1 MMRKV
6 ELLAPAGDL
15 EKLKIALL
23 YGADAVFIGGKKFS
37 LRAKASNFTLEDIKE
52 GCDFAHK
59 YHKKVHVTVNIY
71 PHEKDLDG
79 LKEYLIELD
88 KCGVDAIIVSSLYIM
103 KVALSLNLNFEVH
116 VSTQLSSNNS
126 KTIEFFKEFGVHRVV
141 LGRECTIEEIKNI
154 KSKSLLDIEVFIHG
168 GLCSS
173 YSGRCTL
180 SNNLCNR
187 DANRGGCAHSCR
199 WFYDLYKEDRK
210 INTDE
215 EKFRIGSKDLN
226 GVNQLL
232 NLLEIGVDS
241 LKIEGRM
248 KSLHYIATVVSSYR
262 KLIDAYYSNNITKNL
277 IIEVLEEIRKVENRP
292 LTEGYLKGYI
302 DENDIIYDQ
311 DDKTSLQ
318 DFLGLILDYNNE
330 TKLAKIYRKNYFKI
344 NEKAEIFKYDKEN
357 SKFIIKEIYDL
368 EMNPIEIAN
377 RSDEILYIR
386 IEEEVKKDYMI
397 RRVKDENN

>member
-1 MMRKV
+1 MKRV

-15 EKLKIALL
+15 EKLKIAIL

-37 LRAKASNFTLEDIKE
+37 LRAKASNFTIDNIKE
-52 GCDFAHK
+52 ACDFAHK
-59 YHKKVHVTVNIY
+59 YNKQVHVTVNIY
-71 PHEKDLDG
+71 PHEDDLDG
-79 LKEYLIELD
+79 LKEYLIDLD
-88 KCGVDAIIVSSLYIM
+88 RCGVDAIIVSSLYIM

-126 KTIEFFKEFGVHRVV
+126 KTIELFKEFGVHRVV
-141 LGRECTIEEIKNI
+141 LGRECTIDEIREIKR
-154 KSKSLLDIEVFIHG
+154 KSPLDIEVFIHG

-199 WFYDLYKEDRK
+199 WFYDLYLDNEK
-210 INTDE
+210 INEDE
-215 EKFRIGSKDLN
+215 KKFRIGSKDLC
-226 GVNQLL
+226 GVHQLVH
-232 NLLEIGVDS
+232 LLDAGVDS

-262 KLIDAYYSNNITKNL
+262 KLIDAYYENRVTEEL
-277 IIEVLEEIRKVENRP
+277 IFEIEKEIRKVENTP
-292 LTEGYLKGYI
+292 LTEGYSKGYI

-318 DFLGLILDYNNE
+318 DFLGLVLDYNPD
-330 TKLAKIYRKNYFKI
+330 TKLAKIYRKNYFKV
-344 NEKAEIFKYDKEN
+344 NEQAEIFRYDKEN
-357 SKFIIKEIYDL
+357 SSFEIKEIFDL
-368 EMNPIEIAN
+368 DMNPIEVAN
-377 RSDEILYIR
+377 RSDEVLYIR

-397 RRVKDENN
+397 RRIK

>member
-1 MMRKV
+1 MNKV

-15 EKLKIALL
+15 EKLKIAIL

-37 LRAKASNFTLEDIKE
+37 LRAKASNFTIKDIKE

-59 YHKKVHVTVNIY
+59 YNKKIHVTVNIY

-88 KCGVDAIIVSSLYIM
+88 KAGVDAIIVSSLYIM
-103 KVALSLNLNFEVH
+103 KVALSLNLRFEVH
-116 VSTQLSSNNS
+116 VSTQLSSNNT
-126 KTIEFFKEFGVHRVV
+126 KVIEFFKEFGVHRVV
-141 LGRECTIEEIKNI
+141 LGRECTISEIKEI
-154 KSKSLLDIEVFIHG
+154 KKKSPLDIEVFIHG

-199 WFYDLYKEDRK
+199 WFYDLYFK
-210 INTDE
+210 DE
-215 EKFRIGSKDLN
+215 KVNLDEKKFRIGSKDLA
-226 GVNQLL
+226 GVHQLIG
-232 NLLEIGVDS
+232 LLDAGVDS

-248 KSLHYIATVVSSYR
+248 KSLHYIATVVSCYR
-262 KLIDAYYSNNITKNL
+262 KLIDAYYNNEINKEL
-277 IIEVLEEIRKVENRP
+277 LLEIEREIRKVENRP

-302 DENDIIYDQ
+302 DNNDIIYEQ

-318 DFLGLILDYNNE
+318 DFLGIVLDYDIDK
-330 TKLAKIYRKNYFKI
+330 KLIKLYRKNYFKI
-344 NEKAEIFKYDKEN
+344 DEEIEIFKYDENN
-357 SKFIIKEIYDL
+357 SKFILKELYDKD
-368 EMNPIEIAN
+368 MNPIEIAN
-377 RSDEILYIR
+377 KSDEIVYVR
-386 IEEEVKKDYMI
+386 CDEFVKKDYML
-397 RRVKDENN
+397 RRVK

>member
-1 MMRKV
+1 MKRV

-15 EKLKIALL
+15 EKLKIAIL

-59 YHKKVHVTVNIY
+59 FNKQVHVTVNIY
-71 PHEKDLDG
+71 PHELDLDG
-79 LKEYLIELD
+79 LKEYLIALD

-103 KVALSLNLNFEVH
+103 KVALSLNLNLEVH

-126 KTIEFFKEFGVHRVV
+126 KTVEFFKEFGVNRVV
-141 LGRECTIEEIKNI
+141 LGRECTIDEIKEI
-154 KSKSLLDIEVFIHG
+154 KRKSGLDIEVFIHG

-199 WFYDLYKEDRK
+199 WFYDLYFNDKKVND
-210 INTDE
+210 DE
-215 EKFRIGSKDLN
+215 HKFRIGSKDLC

-232 NLLEIGVDS
+232 NLLDAGVDS

-248 KSLHYIATVVSSYR
+248 KSLHYIATVVNNYR
-262 KLIDAYYSNNITKNL
+262 KLIDAYYENRVTNEL
-277 IIEVLEEIRKVENRP
+277 VLEIEKEIRKVENRP

-302 DENDIIYDQ
+302 DHNDIIYEQ

-318 DFLGLILDYNNE
+318 DFLGLILDYDE
-330 TKLAKIYRKNYFKI
+330 ESKLIKLYRKNYFKVEEEI
-344 NEKAEIFKYDKEN
+344 EIFKYDDNNSTFVLKELFD
-357 SKFIIKEIYDL
+357 KD
-368 EMNPIEIAN
+368 MNPIEIAN
-377 RSDEILYIR
+377 KSDEIVYVR
-386 IEEEVKKDYMI
+386 CNEFVKKDYML
-397 RRVKDENN
+397 RRVK

>member
-1 MMRKV
+1 MKKV

-15 EKLKIALL
+15 EKLKIAIL

-59 YHKKVHVTVNIY
+59 FNKKIHVTVNIY

-79 LKEYLIELD
+79 LKDYLIALD

-103 KVALSLNLNFEVH
+103 KVAMSLNLNFEIH

-126 KTIEFFKEFGVHRVV
+126 KTIEFFDNFGVNRVV
-141 LGRECTIEEIKNI
+141 LGRECTIDEIREIKRN
-154 KSKSLLDIEVFIHG
+154 SKLDIEVFIHG

-199 WFYDLYKEDRK
+199 WFYDLYLDNEKLNSD
-210 INTDE
+210 DA
-215 EKFRIGSKDLN
+215 KFRIGSKDLC
-226 GVNQLL
+226 GVNNLIS
-232 NLLEIGVDS
+232 LLETGVDS

-248 KSLHYIATVVSSYR
+248 KSLHYVATVVSAYR
-262 KLIDAYYSNNITKNL
+262 NLIDAYYENRVTPEL
-277 IIEVLEEIRKVENRP
+277 IEKTFKEIRKVENRP

-302 DENDIIYDQ
+302 DKDDIIYDQ

-318 DFLGLILDYNNE
+318 DFLGLVLDYDVN
-330 TKLAKIYRKNYFKI
+330 TKLAKVYRKNYFKV
-344 NEKAEIFKYDKEN
+344 NEEVEVFTYDN
-357 SKFIIKEIYDL
+357 QNFNFIIEEVYDQD
-368 EMNPIEIAN
+368 MNKIEIAN
-377 RSDEILYIR
+377 RSDEILYIK
-386 IEEEVKKDYMI
+386 INKEVKKDYMI
-397 RRVKDENN
+397 RRVKYENS

>member
-1 MMRKV
+1 MFNKKKI

-15 EKLKIALL
+15 EKLKIAIL

-59 YHKKVHVTVNIY
+59 FNKQVHVTVNIY
-71 PHEKDLDG
+71 PHELDLDG
-79 LKEYLIELD
+79 LKEYLIALD

-103 KVALSLNLNFEVH
+103 KVALSLNLNLEVH

-126 KTIEFFKEFGVHRVV
+126 KTVEFFKEFGVNRVV
-141 LGRECTIEEIKNI
+141 LGRECTIDEIKEI
-154 KSKSLLDIEVFIHG
+154 KRKSGLDIEVFIHG

-199 WFYDLYKEDRK
+199 WFYDLYFNDKKVND
-210 INTDE
+210 DE
-215 EKFRIGSKDLN
+215 HKFRIGSKDLC

-232 NLLEIGVDS
+232 NLLDAGVDS

-248 KSLHYIATVVSSYR
+248 KSLHYIATVVNNYR
-262 KLIDAYYSNNITKNL
+262 KLIDAYYENRVTNEL
-277 IIEVLEEIRKVENRP
+277 VLEIEKEIRKVENRP

-302 DENDIIYDQ
+302 DHNDIIYEQ

-318 DFLGLILDYNNE
+318 DFLGLILDYDE
-330 TKLAKIYRKNYFKI
+330 ESKLIKLYRKNYFKVEEEI
-344 NEKAEIFKYDKEN
+344 EIFKYDDNNSTFVLKELFD
-357 SKFIIKEIYDL
+357 KD
-368 EMNPIEIAN
+368 MNPIEIAN
-377 RSDEILYIR
+377 KSDEIVYVR
-386 IEEEVKKDYMI
+386 CNEFVKKDYML
-397 RRVKDENN
+397 RRVK

>member
-1 MMRKV
+1 MMQKV

-15 EKLKIALL
+15 EKLKIAIL

-37 LRAKASNFTLEDIKE
+37 LRAKASNFSLEDIKE
-52 GCDFAHK
+52 GCEFAHK
-59 YHKKVHVTVNIY
+59 YNKKIHVTVNIY

-103 KVALSLNLNFEVH
+103 KVALSLNLKFEVH
-116 VSTQLSSNNS
+116 VSTQLSSNNT
-126 KTIEFFKEFGVHRVV
+126 KTIEFFKELGVHRVV
-141 LGRECTIEEIKNI
+141 LGRECTIDEIKEI
-154 KSKSLLDIEVFIHG
+154 KKKSPLDIEVFIHG

-199 WFYDLYKEDRK
+199 WFYDLYLDNEK

-215 EKFRIGSKDLN
+215 EKFRIGSKDLC

-232 NLLEIGVDS
+232 SLLEIGVDS

-248 KSLHYIATVVSSYR
+248 KSLHYIATVVSNYR
-262 KLIDAYYSNNITKNL
+262 KLIDAFYANELTIEL
-277 IIEVLEEIRKVENRP
+277 INEVEKEIRKVENRP

-318 DFLGLILDYNNE
+318 DFLGIILDYDKE
-330 TKLAKIYRKNYFKI
+330 TKLAKVYRKNYFKVD
-344 NEKAEIFKYDKEN
+344 EQAEIFKYDGN
-357 SKFIIKEIYDL
+357 NTPFIIKEIYDL

-386 IEEEVKKDYMI
+386 IDEEIKKDYMI
-397 RRVKDENN
+397 RRIKNENN

>member
-1 MMRKV
+1 MKKV

-15 EKLKIALL
+15 EKLKIAIL

-37 LRAKASNFTLEDIKE
+37 LRAKASNFTIEDIKE

-59 YHKKVHVTVNIY
+59 FNKQIHVTVNIY
-71 PHEKDLDG
+71 PHEQDLEG

-88 KCGVDAIIVSSLYIM
+88 KAGVDAIIVSSLYIM

-126 KTIEFFKEFGVHRVV
+126 KTIEFFKDFGVDRVV
-141 LGRECTIEEIKNI
+141 LGRECTIEEIREI
-154 KSKSLLDIEVFIHG
+154 KSKSPLDIEVFIHG

-199 WFYDLYKEDRK
+199 WFYDLYQDEEKVNK
-210 INTDE
+210 DE
-215 EKFRIGSKDLN
+215 EKFRIGSKDLC
-226 GVNQLL
+226 GVKQLI

-262 KLIDAYYSNNITKNL
+262 RLIDAYYNNEVSEEL
-277 IIEVLEEIRKVENRP
+277 IEEIEKELRKVENRP

-302 DENDIIYDQ
+302 DQDDIIYEQ

-318 DFLGLILDYNNE
+318 DFLGIVLDYDEN
-330 TKLAKIYRKNYFKI
+330 TKLAKIYRKNYFKV
-344 NEKAEIFKYDKEN
+344 EEEIEVFKYDDNNTKH
-357 SKFIIKEIYDL
+357 IIKEIYDL
-368 EMNPIEIAN
+368 EMNPVEIAN

-386 IEEEVKKDYMI
+386 LDDNIKKDYMI
-397 RRVKDENN
+397 RRLK

>member
-1 MMRKV
+1 MNKV

-15 EKLKIALL
+15 EKLKIAIL

-37 LRAKASNFTLEDIKE
+37 LRAKASNFTIEDIKE

-59 YHKKVHVTVNIY
+59 YNKKIHVTVNIY

-88 KCGVDAIIVSSLYIM
+88 KAGVDAIIVSSLYIM
-103 KVALSLNLNFEVH
+103 KVALSLNLRFEVH
-116 VSTQLSSNNS
+116 VSTQLSSNNT
-126 KTIEFFKEFGVHRVV
+126 KVIEFFKEFGVHRVV
-141 LGRECTIEEIKNI
+141 LGRECTISEIKEI
-154 KSKSLLDIEVFIHG
+154 KKKSPLDIEVFIHG

-199 WFYDLYKEDRK
+199 WFYDLYFK
-210 INTDE
+210 DE
-215 EKFRIGSKDLN
+215 KVNLDEKKFRIGSKDLA
-226 GVNQLL
+226 GVHQLIG
-232 NLLEIGVDS
+232 LLDAGVDS

-248 KSLHYIATVVSSYR
+248 KSLHYIATVVSCYR
-262 KLIDAYYSNNITKNL
+262 KLIDAYYNNEINEEL
-277 IIEVLEEIRKVENRP
+277 LLEIEREIRKVENRP

-302 DENDIIYDQ
+302 DNNDIIYEQ

-318 DFLGLILDYNNE
+318 DFLGIVLDYDIDN
-330 TKLAKIYRKNYFKI
+330 KLIKLYRKNYFKI
-344 NEKAEIFKYDKEN
+344 DEEIEIFKYDENN
-357 SKFIIKEIYDL
+357 SKFILKELYDKD
-368 EMNPIEIAN
+368 MNPIEIAN
-377 RSDEILYIR
+377 KSDEIVYVR
-386 IEEEVKKDYMI
+386 CDEFVKKDYML
-397 RRVKDENN
+397 RRVK